1 MSRHG
6 EAHEH
11 GKRGKQGK
19 HGERGKRGASG
30 AFRET
35 SRYVFSYEPIGAP
48 EPGSSAAATE
58 RDRRDAE
65 VGAFLNHVAELAFE
79 AGPKGLELRSVDV
92 ASRMCAFRQERE
104 VDPRPPVRAPGEA
117 SGGAVLLG
125 SPSWAHLAHLVGEL
139 PFLFSFREYGPEGGP
154 ELRGVDAPTR
164 EWADVLVEH
173 RGEPWRVRVALE
185 GRERPVEFPGM
196 EIGELFGE
204 GDHRRFLLDGTTDV
218 LDAGV

>member
-6 EAHEH
+6 EADEH
-11 GKRGKQGK
+11 GK

-30 AFRET
+30 EFRET
-35 SRYVFSYEPIGAP
+35 SRYVFSYEPIGEP
-48 EPGSSAAATE
+48 EPESGAADTAE
-58 RDRRDAE
+58 RDRWDAE

-79 AGPKGLELRSVDV
+79 AGPKGLELRRVDV
-92 ASRMCAFRQERE
+92 AARTCAFRQERE

-154 ELRGVDAPTR
+154 ELRGLDAPTR

-173 RGEPWRVRVALE
+173 RGEQWRVRVALE

-204 GDHRRFLLDGTTDV
+204 GDYRRFLLDGTTDV

>member
-6 EAHEH
+6 EPHEH
-11 GKRGKQGK
+11 GK
-19 HGERGKRGASG
+19 HGASG
-30 AFRET
+30 ELGET
-35 SRYVFSYEPIGAP
+35 SRYVFSYEPLGEPEP
-48 EPGSSAAATE
+48 EPGTGPADTTE

-65 VGAFLNHVAELAFE
+65 VGAFLNHVAELGFE

-92 ASRMCAFRQERE
+92 AARTCAFRQERE
-104 VDPRPPVRAPGEA
+104 VDPRPPVRAPGEEP
-117 SGGAVLLG
+117 GGAVLLG

-154 ELRGVDAPTR
+154 ELCGVDAPTR

-173 RGEPWRVRVALE
+173 RGEQWRVRVALE

-204 GDHRRFLLDGTTDV
+204 GDFRRFLLPGTTDV